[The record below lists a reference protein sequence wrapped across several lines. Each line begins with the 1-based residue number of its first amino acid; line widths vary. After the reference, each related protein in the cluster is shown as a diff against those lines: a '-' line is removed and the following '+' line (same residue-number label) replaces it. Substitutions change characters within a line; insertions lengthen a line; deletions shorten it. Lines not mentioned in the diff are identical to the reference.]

1 MNLLNMKIIKVNPL
15 TLYFL
20 LLFFLCGFIKIGLI
34 IFFIVI
40 FHELGHALI
49 LKLFK
54 YKIIDITIYPFGG
67 IIKADKDINTPTNKE
82 LLISSGGILAQII
95 LFIIIYLIPLNIL
108 TKELLYKYNLSIMLF
123 NILPIIPLDGS
134 IIINSL
140 LNKILPYKQSYYLY
154 IIISIVFTIIYL
166 FFNYWY
172 SINNYLIVS
181 LFIIKT
187 YYAIKNYK
195 YLKTR
200 FLLERYLNKYEFKYL
215 STKTGNLDILKLDT
229 YQYFK
234 EQDHIISER
243 TKLKEKFDKITYE

>member
-1 MNLLNMKIIKVNPL
+1 MKIIKVNPL

-20 LLFFLCGFIKIGLI
+20 LLLFLCGFIKIGLI

-40 FHELGHALI
+40 IHELGHVFFI
-49 LKLFK
+49 KLFK

-67 IIKADKDINTPTNKE
+67 IIKTDKDINTPPNKE
-82 LLISSGGILAQII
+82 LLISSGGIIAQII
-95 LFIIIYLIPLNIL
+95 LFIIIYFLPINIL
-108 TKELLYKYNLSIMLF
+108 TKEIFYKYNLSIMLF

-140 LNKILPYKQSYYLY
+140 LNKILPYKLSYYLY
-154 IIISIVFTIIYL
+154 IIISIIFTIIYL
-166 FFNYWY
+166 LFNYWY

-200 FLLERYLNKYEFKYL
+200 FLLERYLNKYEFKYI
-215 STKTGNLDILKLDT
+215 STKIGNLDILKLDT
-229 YQYFK
+229 YQYFR
-234 EQDHIISER
+234 ENGSIVSEH
-243 TKLKEKFDKITYE
+243 TKLKEKFDNNICL

>member
-1 MNLLNMKIIKVNPL
+1 MKIIKVNPL

-20 LLFFLCGFIKIGLI
+20 LLLFLCGFIKIGLI

-40 FHELGHALI
+40 FHELGHVFFI
-49 LKLFK
+49 KLFK

-67 IIKADKDINTPTNKE
+67 IIKTDKDINTPPNKE
-82 LLISSGGILAQII
+82 LLISSGGIIAQII
-95 LFIIIYLIPLNIL
+95 LFIIICFLPINIL
-108 TKELLYKYNLSIMLF
+108 TKEILYKYNLSIMFF

-140 LNKILPYKQSYYLY
+140 LNKIFSYKLSYYLY
-154 IIISIVFTIIYL
+154 IIISIIFTIIYL
-166 FFNYWY
+166 LFNYWY

-200 FLLERYLNKYEFKYL
+200 FLLERYLNKYEFKYI
-215 STKTGNLDILKLDT
+215 STKIGNLDILKLDT
-229 YQYFK
+229 YQYFR
-234 EQDHIISER
+234 ENGSIVSEH
-243 TKLKEKFDKITYE
+243 TKLKEKFDNNICL

>member
-1 MNLLNMKIIKVNPL
+1 MKIIKVNAL

-20 LLFFLCGFIKIGLI
+20 LLLFLCGFIKIGLI

-40 FHELGHALI
+40 FHELGHVFFI
-49 LKLFK
+49 KLFK

-67 IIKADKDINTPTNKE
+67 IIKTDKDINTPPNKE
-82 LLISSGGILAQII
+82 LLISSGGIIAQII
-95 LFIIIYLIPLNIL
+95 LFIIIYFLPISIL
-108 TKELLYKYNLSIMLF
+108 TKEILYKYNLSIMFF

-140 LNKILPYKQSYYLY
+140 LNKVFSYKLSYYLY
-154 IIISIVFTIIYL
+154 IIISIIFTIIYL
-166 FFNYWY
+166 LFNYWY

-200 FLLERYLNKYEFKYL
+200 FLLERYLNKYDYKYI

-229 YQYFK
+229 YQYFR
-234 EQDHIISER
+234 EQDHIVSEYK
-243 TKLKEKFDKITYE
+243 KLQEKFDKIP

>member
-1 MNLLNMKIIKVNPL
+1 MKIIKVNFL

-20 LLFFLCGFIKIGLI
+20 LLLFLCGFIKIGLI

-40 FHELGHALI
+40 FHELGHVFFI
-49 LKLFK
+49 KLFK

-67 IIKADKDINTPTNKE
+67 IIKTDKDINTPPNKE
-82 LLISSGGILAQII
+82 LLIASGGIIAQII

-140 LNKILPYKQSYYLY
+140 LNKVFSYKISYYLY
-154 IIISIVFTIIYL
+154 IIISIIFTIIYL
-166 FFNYWY
+166 LFNYWY

-200 FLLERYLNKYEFKYL
+200 FLLERYLNKYDFKYI

-229 YQYFK
+229 YQYFR
-234 EQDHIISER
+234 EQDRIVSEYK
-243 TKLKEKFDKITYE
+243 KLQEKFDKTS

>member
-1 MNLLNMKIIKVNPL
+1 MKIIKVNFL

-20 LLFFLCGFIKIGLI
+20 LLLFLCGYLKIGII
-34 IFFIVI
+34 IFLIVL
-40 FHELGHALI
+40 FHELGHI
-49 LKLFK
+49 FFIKLFK
-54 YKIIDITIYPFGG
+54 YKIINVTLYPFGG
-67 IIKADKDINTPTNKE
+67 ITKIDKDINTPLNKE
-82 LLISSGGILAQII
+82 LLIACGGIIFQLIF
-95 LFIIIYLIPLNIL
+95 LIIIYLLPINII
-108 TKELLYKYNLSIMLF
+108 TKNLLYKYNISILLF

-140 LNKILPYKQSYYLY
+140 LNKIFSYKVSYYLY
-154 IIISIVFTIIYL
+154 IIISIIFSIFYL

-172 SINNYLIVS
+172 SLNNYLIVS

-200 FLLERYLNKYEFKYL
+200 FLLERYLNKYEYKYI
-215 STKTGNLDILKLDT
+215 STKTGDLDILKIDT

-234 EQDHIISER
+234 ENNKIVSEYS
-243 TKLKEKFDKITYE
+243 KLKEMFDTKFIL

>member
-1 MNLLNMKIIKVNPL
+1 MKIIKVNPL

-20 LLFFLCGFIKIGLI
+20 LLLFLCGFIKVGLI

-40 FHELGHALI
+40 FHELGHVFFI
-49 LKLFK
+49 KLFK

-67 IIKADKDINTPTNKE
+67 IIKTDKDINTPPNKE
-82 LLISSGGILAQII
+82 LFIASGGILAQII
-95 LFIIIYLIPLNIL
+95 LFIIISFLPINIL
-108 TKELLYKYNLSIMLF
+108 TKELLYKYNLSIMFF

-140 LNKILPYKQSYYLY
+140 LNKVFSYKLSYYLY
-154 IIISIVFTIIYL
+154 IIISILFTIIYL
-166 FFNYWY
+166 LFNYWY

-200 FLLERYLNKYEFKYL
+200 FLLERYLNKYEFKYI
-215 STKTGNLDILKLDT
+215 STKIGNLDILKLDT
-229 YQYFK
+229 YQYFR
-234 EQDHIISER
+234 ENGSIVSEH
-243 TKLKEKFDKITYE
+243 TKLKEKFDNNICL

>member
-1 MNLLNMKIIKVNPL
+1 MKIIKINPL

-20 LLFFLCGFIKIGLI
+20 LLLFLCGFIKIGLI

-40 FHELGHALI
+40 IHELGHVFFI
-49 LKLFK
+49 KLFK

-67 IIKADKDINTPTNKE
+67 IIKTNKDINTPTNKE
-82 LLISSGGILAQII
+82 LLIASGGIIFQLI
-95 LFIIIYLIPLNIL
+95 LFIIIYLIPINIL
-108 TKELLYKYNLSIMLF
+108 TKELFYKYNLSIMLF

-134 IIINSL
+134 IILNSL
-140 LNKILPYKQSYYLY
+140 LNKMLSYKQSYYIY
-154 IIISIVFTIIYL
+154 TIISILFTIIYL
-166 FFNYWY
+166 LFNYWF
-172 SINNYLIVS
+172 SLNNYLIVS

-200 FLLERYLNKYEFKYL
+200 FLLERYLNKYDFKYI
-215 STKTGNLDILKLDT
+215 STKSGNLDILKLDT

-234 EQDHIISER
+234 EGNKIISEH
-243 TKLKEKFDKITYE
+243 TKLKEKFDKT

>member
-1 MNLLNMKIIKVNPL
+1 MKIIKVNAL

-20 LLFFLCGFIKIGLI
+20 LLLFLCGFIKIGLI

-40 FHELGHALI
+40 FHELGHVFFI
-49 LKLFK
+49 KLFK

-67 IIKADKDINTPTNKE
+67 IIKTNKDINTPPNKE
-82 LLISSGGILAQII
+82 LLISSGGIIAQII
-95 LFIIIYLIPLNIL
+95 LFIIIYFLPISIL
-108 TKELLYKYNLSIMLF
+108 TKEILYKYNLSIMFF

-140 LNKILPYKQSYYLY
+140 LNKVFSYKLSYYLY
-154 IIISIVFTIIYL
+154 IIISIIFTIIYL
-166 FFNYWY
+166 LFNYWY

-200 FLLERYLNKYEFKYL
+200 FLLERYLNKYDFKHI

-234 EQDHIISER
+234 EQDYIISER

>member
-1 MNLLNMKIIKVNPL
+1 MKIIKVNFL

-20 LLFFLCGFIKIGLI
+20 LLLFLCGYLKIGII
-34 IFFIVI
+34 IFLIVL
-40 FHELGHALI
+40 FHELGHI
-49 LKLFK
+49 FFIKLFK
-54 YKIIDITIYPFGG
+54 YKIINVTLYPFGG
-67 IIKADKDINTPTNKE
+67 ITKIDKDINTPLNKE
-82 LLISSGGILAQII
+82 LLISCGGIIFQLIF
-95 LFIIIYLIPLNIL
+95 LIIIYLLPINII
-108 TKELLYKYNLSIMLF
+108 TKNLLYKYNISILLF

-140 LNKILPYKQSYYLY
+140 LNKIFSYKVSYYLY
-154 IIISIVFTIIYL
+154 IIISIIFSIFYL

-172 SINNYLIVS
+172 SLNNYLIVS

-200 FLLERYLNKYEFKYL
+200 FLLERYLNKYEYKYI
-215 STKTGNLDILKLDT
+215 STKTGNLDILKIDT

-234 EQDHIISER
+234 ENNKIVSEYS
-243 TKLKEKFDKITYE
+243 KLKEKFDSKYIL

>member
-1 MNLLNMKIIKVNPL
+1 MKIIKVNFL

-20 LLFFLCGFIKIGLI
+20 LLLFLCGYLKLGIIVFI
-34 IFFIVI
+34 IVV
-40 FHELGHALI
+40 FHEMGHI
-49 LKLFK
+49 LFIKLFK

-67 IIKADKDINTPTNKE
+67 ITKIDKDINTPLNKE
-82 LLISSGGILAQII
+82 LLIACGGIIFQLI
-95 LFIIIYLIPLNIL
+95 LFIIIYFVPINVI
-108 TKELLYKYNLSIMLF
+108 TKELLYKYNMSILLF
-123 NILPIIPLDGS
+123 NMLPIIPLDGS

-140 LNKILPYKQSYYLY
+140 LNKIFSYKISYYLY
-154 IIISIVFTIIYL
+154 IIISIIFSIFYL

-172 SINNYLIVS
+172 SLNNYLIVS

-200 FLLERYLNKYEFKYL
+200 FLLERYLNKYEYKYI
-215 STKTGNLDILKLDT
+215 STKTGDLDILKIDT

-234 EQDHIISER
+234 ENNKIVSEYS
-243 TKLKEKFDKITYE
+243 KLKEMFDTKFIL

>member
-1 MNLLNMKIIKVNPL
+1 MKIIKVNFL

-20 LLFFLCGFIKIGLI
+20 LLLFLYFYLKIGII
-34 IFFIVI
+34 IFLIVL
-40 FHELGHALI
+40 FHELGHI
-49 LKLFK
+49 FFIKLFK
-54 YKIIDITIYPFGG
+54 YKIINVTLYPFGG
-67 IIKADKDINTPTNKE
+67 ITKIDKDINTPLNKE
-82 LLISSGGILAQII
+82 LLISCGGIIFQLIF
-95 LFIIIYLIPLNIL
+95 LIIIYLLPINII
-108 TKELLYKYNLSIMLF
+108 TKNLLYKYNISILLF

-140 LNKILPYKQSYYLY
+140 LNKIFSYKVSYYLY
-154 IIISIVFTIIYL
+154 IIISIIFSIFYL

-172 SINNYLIVS
+172 SLNNYLIVS

-200 FLLERYLNKYEFKYL
+200 FLLERYLNKYEYKYI
-215 STKTGNLDILKLDT
+215 STKTGNLDILKIDT

-234 EQDHIISER
+234 ENNKIVSEYS
-243 TKLKEKFDKITYE
+243 KLKEKFDSKYIL